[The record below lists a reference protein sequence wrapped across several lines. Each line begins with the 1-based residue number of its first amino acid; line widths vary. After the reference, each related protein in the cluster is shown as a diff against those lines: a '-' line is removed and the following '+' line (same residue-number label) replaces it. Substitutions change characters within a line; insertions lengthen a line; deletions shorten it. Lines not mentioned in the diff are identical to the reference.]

1 MNSQKKDA
9 HDRKLWNHTHMCA
22 QTHKAKLEISCLKK
36 KKAQNSRFQK
46 KEWVLDNPGRKLK
59 TPIMGFYGGR

>member
-36 KKAQNSRFQK
+36 KKGIEQ
-46 KEWVLDNPGRKLK
+46 
-59 TPIMGFYGGR
+59 